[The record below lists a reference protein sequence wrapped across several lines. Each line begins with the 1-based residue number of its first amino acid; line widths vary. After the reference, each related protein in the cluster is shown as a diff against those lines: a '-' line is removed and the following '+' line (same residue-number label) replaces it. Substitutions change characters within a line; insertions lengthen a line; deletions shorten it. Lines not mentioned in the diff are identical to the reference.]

1 MSQIDAIII
10 GGGLAGLCCARH
22 LHQEGLSFTLLE
34 ASDGPG
40 GRVRTDELDG
50 FLLDRGF
57 QVLLTAYPEAQDVLD
72 YDALDLCT
80 FVPGALVRKDGQFFR
95 ISDPWREPGTWFR
108 NFFSPIGSMADK
120 FRLSRLR
127 SHVLGRSIEELFDA
141 PEMSTR
147 QALDRYSF
155 SPRFIEE
162 FFRPWFGGIQLES
175 KLNASS
181 RMFEFIFRMM
191 SDGDVAV
198 PARGMGQIPAQL
210 AAALPEGSLRLNARV
225 QQIDGRTVTLTSGET
240 LTAPNIVV
248 ATEGPE
254 SNRLLR
260 VRMSI
265 PSRSVTCLYFAAPEA
280 PIDEPILV
288 LGGSGRGLINNLAV
302 MSNVSPSYAPA
313 GQHLVC
319 VTVVGL
325 PTRDERSLITN
336 ISGQLKRWFGS
347 PSPAGASCACIRS
360 NTPSRRRPPR
370 MDPGQPHRTRPLH
383 RRRLPRHPLHPGRHG
398 IWPPRR
404 RDPPPRPPRRTRPR
418 NHRSPQTRLRL
429 RPSPPPQIHH
439 RRGVRN
445 RRRSRVRKG
454 DPRLTFDRALLA
466 ANLGPAFFLTGL
478 IWTIQIVHYPLFD
491 RVGPA
496 TFPAYESAHTARIT
510 PLVGPLMLFELVA
523 AIALVF
529 ARPSAIPAWTAWTA
543 LALVALIW
551 TSTFLLQVPRHAQLA
566 AGFDAAAHAAL
577 LASNW
582 IRTAAWSARSALL
595 LWLSFRS

>member
-1 MSQIDAIII
+1 VSQLDAIII
-10 GGGLAGLCCARH
+10 GGGLAGLCCARR
-22 LHQEGLSFTLLE
+22 LHQEGLSFTVLE

-57 QVLLTAYPEAQDVLD
+57 QVLLTAYPEAQEVLD
-72 YDALDLCT
+72 YEALELCA

-95 ISDPWREPGTWFR
+95 ISDPWREPGSWFR
-108 NFFSPIGSMADK
+108 NFFSPIGSMLDK

-147 QALDRYSF
+147 QALERYSF
-155 SPRFIEE
+155 SPRFIDE

-225 QQIDGRTVTLTSGET
+225 QQIDGRTVTLASGET

-302 MSNVSPSYAPA
+302 MSNVSPDYAPP
-313 GQHLVC
+313 GQHLVS

-347 PSPAGASCACIRS
+347 SVTRWRFLRMYQIEHAQPVVVPLEWTQDVRIEPGLYTAGDYRA
-360 NTPSRRRPPR
+360 TPSLQGAMESGRLAAETLLRDLRGEPDPETIDPR
-370 MDPGQPHRTRPLH
+370 KRVSAS
-383 RRRLPRHPLHPGRHG
+383 GR
-398 IWPPRR
+398 
-404 RDPPPRPPRRTRPR
+404 
-418 NHRSPQTRLRL
+418 RLRL
-429 RPSPPPQIHH
+429 KS
-439 RRGVRN
+439 
-445 RRRSRVRKG
+445 
-454 DPRLTFDRALLA
+454 T
-466 ANLGPAFFLTGL
+466 TGEEFE
-478 IWTIQIVHYPLFD
+478 TGEEP
-491 RVGPA
+491 
-496 TFPAYESAHTARIT
+496 ESER
-510 PLVGPLMLFELVA
+510 E
-523 AIALVF
+523 
-529 ARPSAIPAWTAWTA
+529 IP
-543 LALVALIW
+543 
-551 TSTFLLQVPRHAQLA
+551 
-566 AGFDAAAHAAL
+566 D
-577 LASNW
+577 
-582 IRTAAWSARSALL
+582 
-595 LWLSFRS
+595 